1 MKYSTAVRYNT
12 MESHLSGLKDALY
25 DDESAKDIEVSNSE
39 QETNAFVD
47 RYELET
53 IAVRLFV
60 SNSLKSR
67 DK

>member
-1 MKYSTAVRYNT
+1 

-25 DDESAKDIEVSNSE
+25 DDESVKDIEVSNSE

-53 IAVRLFV
+53 RTVRLFV

>member
-1 MKYSTAVRYNT
+1 

-25 DDESAKDIEVSNSE
+25 DDKSAKDIEVSNSE

-53 IAVRLFV
+53 ITVRLFV

>member
-1 MKYSTAVRYNT
+1 

-53 IAVRLFV
+53 ITVRLFV